1 MFAQITGAAFRAF
14 LVALLIAMP
23 SLLLPDADVH
33 RAQFSMILG
42 LIAAGFVLV
51 EYNSAFPSLLGFRF
65 APPVNR
71 MRFLSVAVAVFVL
84 TALERNTVAPNALTQ
99 VLVSLSSM
107 LGAVLDFSFS
117 PVRLVL
123 LMMPDTTLLSDLEE
137 IRSSAAI
144 AYFLSLASIAAFC
157 LILWWRNWPHGN
169 GAFNVWINLPMFDP
183 TSGGDVVERLS
194 REARINV
201 SLGFVLPFLIP
212 ALVKLA
218 GPFLDATRLVE
229 PQTMIWAITAWAFI
243 PASLVIRGFAI
254 HRVADLIGEKRRRA
268 YEAENFQTA

>member
-1 MFAQITGAAFRAF
+1 MFAQITGAAIRAF

-23 SLLLPDADVH
+23 SLLLPNADVYG
-33 RAQFSMILG
+33 AQFSLILG
-42 LIAAGFVLV
+42 LISAAFVLV

-71 MRFLSVAVAVFVL
+71 MRFLAVALSVFVL

-107 LGAVLDFSFS
+107 LGAVTDFPFS
-117 PVRLVL
+117 PVRLVM
-123 LMMPDTTLLSDLEE
+123 LMMPDSTSLSDLAK
-137 IRSSAAI
+137 IRSASAITYA
-144 AYFLSLASIAAFC
+144 LSLTSITVFS
-157 LILWWRNWPHGN
+157 LIIWWRNWPHGN

-194 REARINV
+194 REARVNI

-212 ALVKLA
+212 AIVKLA
-218 GPFLDATRLVE
+218 GPFLDPARIVE
-229 PQTMIWAITAWAFI
+229 PQTLIWTITAWAFI
-243 PASLVIRGFAI
+243 PASLVIRGFAL

-268 YEAENFQTA
+268 FEAENYQTA